1 MHPFYGP
8 SARLMGQ
15 RDSASAGLLSMAAYL
30 AFWAVVVGIT
40 WRALDERLPAG
51 PLRPNRP
58 DPALA
63 LLRERYARGEIDRTQ
78 FVRMRLDLEGP

>member
-1 MHPFYGP
+1 MHPFCRP

-30 AFWAVVVGIT
+30 AFWAVIVGIT
-40 WRALDERLPAG
+40 GRALDERLPAG
-51 PLRPNRP
+51 PLRPSRP

-63 LLRERYARGEIDRTQ
+63 LLRER
-78 FVRMRLDLEGP
+78 